1 MLQQSL
7 TCFYQVSPTWFCLLP
22 LQEQLRKQYGA
33 FQQWVEWVG
42 PQAIEGLRNME
53 KHFTVN
59 LHCLRDLRSIA
70 TPTAA
75 KAILPT
81 MLKDKV
87 SRKDLDQAI
96 SRAVHDMLVDWSW
109 SSDNDFIH
117 PDRRM
122 SFSMHWL
129 CLAGGWPDMVTV
141 FYARTRITLH
151 SMVLLSFSFIYAR
164 PRIKFP

>member
-1 MLQQSL
+1 M
-7 TCFYQVSPTWFCLLP
+7 LP

-42 PQAIEGLRNME
+42 PQAIEGLRNTE

-59 LHCLRDLRSIA
+59 LHCLWDIRSFS

-87 SRKDLDQAI
+87 SRKDLYMAI
-96 SRAVHDMLVDWSW
+96 SYAVQDMLVDWSW

-117 PDRRM
+117 PDRCM
-122 SFSMHWL
+122 SFSLALALLDWGLAWHGACRL
-129 CLAGGWPDMVTV
+129 CADSRKSSKEGPSEV
-141 FYARTRITLH
+141 FI
-151 SMVLLSFSFIYAR
+151 FYAR
-164 PRIKFP
+164 PRINLPCLY